1 MDFKGLIDHYET
13 LPKSELIE
21 KLVFKNAKL
30 LTQENVIEKLQDEN
44 KRITE
49 VDKGHQKLVGDLT
62 EENKQLKKDVL
73 NLNQQIAQKDQM
85 LFNDAFDTVQYVD
98 NTSCVKIP

>member
-30 LTQENVIEKLQDEN
+30 LTQENVIEKLEDEQ
-44 KRITE
+44 KRLEEINQ
-49 VDKGHQKLVGDLT
+49 GHQKLNGELMQ
-62 EENKQLKKDVL
+62 EMKQSKQGEKWKKE
-73 NLNQQIAQKDQM
+73 I
-85 LFNDAFDTVQYVD
+85 
-98 NTSCVKIP
+98 